1 VLFNVVETTHQSSGF
16 SLGSLGP
23 RAPVDQDGTFDIVIG
38 IPPWTRL
45 REAATENAAAA
56 EPWPKRSATAVHNDA
71 FTEIVRRVLRAR
83 GFADLADGYE
93 NPDKNPDL
101 PFLWRAT
108 EWATPDGL
116 IAFAL
121 PAHIFG
127 RTSGKG
133 FRTWQAI
140 LRSIHLTGLINGAD
154 LRWSS
159 VWKGTKAPFCLLFAR
174 NAVPPANHRFYFS
187 APVNDPGPNELGRF
201 RIDYEAT
208 PPISVERI
216 EHRPWVLKTLS
227 LGNWRDVEVMESIL
241 IAFPQT
247 LEQAWA
253 AWNPSEEKTGM
264 GYILSSEAKQKPS
277 PWLGPLSD
285 LKLEGSE
292 FSIPYGE
299 LKTFRENHGRSSAH
313 MPRTEALY
321 QPPLVIIPKAPGEDP
336 YTPKAFLADR
346 AVAFSQSY
354 YGYSCVGHPEAASLA
369 APLYLISHST
379 LFRYFNL
386 MTSVSQGIDRMMF
399 TKQDLDALPFPD
411 IATLSASTKTALQK
425 LVHQLE
431 HDACKPWEEIDALI
445 FDLYR
450 LDDDAQQTIHDTL
463 FFAAAYRRQG
473 REALERTTRTSREP
487 YLRTLQT
494 LLEPYF
500 EVCGQHVVVEEPPA
514 QPDEWEQPWHFVTIA
529 RTGENIPVNAALLLR
544 AMQEANR
551 TAASR
556 IVINAP
562 GGKGLLLGLLN
573 QKRWWTISRA
583 RLCEGRT
590 HHCRPP
596 CASVAATARA

>member
-1 VLFNVVETTHQSSGF
+1 
-16 SLGSLGP
+16 
-23 RAPVDQDGTFDIVIG
+23 
-38 IPPWTRL
+38 L
-45 REAATENAAAA
+45 REAEPENAAAA
-56 EPWPKRSATAVHNDA
+56 EPRPKRSATATHNDA
-71 FTEIVRRVLRAR
+71 FTEIGRRVLRAR
-83 GFADLADGYE
+83 GFADLADSYE

-108 EWATPDGL
+108 EWAKPGGL

-121 PAHIFG
+121 HPRIFG

-133 FRTWQAI
+133 FSAWRTV
-140 LRSIHLTGLINGAD
+140 LRSIHLTGLINGSD
-154 LRWSS
+154 LRKTA
-159 VWKGTKAPFCLLFAR
+159 VWDGMDAPFCLLFAR

-208 PPISVERI
+208 QPVSVERVM
-216 EHRPWVLKTLS
+216 RQPWVLKTLS

-241 IAFPQT
+241 AAFPQT

-253 AWNPSEEKTGM
+253 AWDPSGGKTGM
-264 GYILSSEAKQKPS
+264 GYILSQQAKQKS
-277 PWLGPLSD
+277 APWLGMLAD
-285 LKLEGSE
+285 FEILGNG
-292 FSIPYGE
+292 FSILYDE
-299 LKTFRENHGRSSAH
+299 LKIFRANHGHSSAH

-321 QPPLVIIPKAPGEDP
+321 QPPLVIIPKAPGENP
-336 YTPKAFLADR
+336 HTTKAFLANQ

-354 YGYSCVGHPEAASLA
+354 YGYSCVDHPDAASLA
-369 APLYLISHST
+369 ALLYLILHST

-399 TKQDLDALPFPD
+399 TKQDLDAVPFPD
-411 IATLSASTKTALQK
+411 VATLSAATRAALQE
-425 LVHQLE
+425 LAHRLE
-431 HDACKPWEEIDALI
+431 HDACRPWQEIDALI

-463 FFAAAYRRQG
+463 FSAAAYRRQG
-473 REALERTTRTSREP
+473 REALMRTTRESREP
-487 YLRTLQT
+487 FLQT
-494 LLEPYF
+494 LQSLLVPYF
-500 EVCGQHVVVEEPPA
+500 EVCGQRVVVQESPA
-514 QPDEWEQPWHFVTIA
+514 QPDEWVQPWHFVTVA
-529 RTGENIPVNAALLLR
+529 RSGENIPVNAALLRR

-583 RLCEGRT
+583 RLCGQCLLREHLGVFGLST
-590 HHCRPP
+590 
-596 CASVAATARA
+596 AA